1 MNIRRCFIIGIL
13 LCGIG
18 ILNAQVVITSE
29 AEQRAKEIVAKM
41 TLKEKLRYISG
52 YTGGFS
58 ICPVPRLG
66 LPEVFMA
73 DGPQGIRNNTKSTMY
88 PSGILSAATWNRDLN
103 YRLGRGLGQDAKARG
118 VGILLGPGVNIYRS
132 PLCGRNFE
140 YFGEDPYLSG
150 EVAKQYILGVQS
162 EGVIATI
169 KHFAANNQ
177 EWDRHHVSSEVD
189 ERTLQEVYFA
199 PFRKAVKEAHVGAV
213 MNSYNLLNG
222 VHASE
227 NRWLNID
234 ILRDTWGFKG
244 ILMSDWVSVYSTVG
258 AANHGLDLE
267 MPTGEYLN
275 EELLMPAIEQGLIT
289 EATIDLKVQ
298 HILQT
303 LIAFGFLDKEPKDT
317 SIALDNPHSR
327 QTALDIAREGIV
339 LLKNEGNMLPLKGRT
354 VVMGSNAEV
363 LVTGGGSGFVSPF
376 STVSIAEGL
385 EQLQK
390 RNTIRL
396 KDDLLFDD
404 LKDAIYADEGKRQ
417 KGFKAEYFKNVELKG
432 TPDATC
438 MENQIAHDWGTG
450 VPLEG
455 FPADG
460 FSVRWTATYV
470 PVTNGLV
477 RMTMCG
483 RGGYRAYIN
492 DQLICTDHLPER
504 EQVIEVEAG
513 KKYRL
518 RVEYHNY
525 GGDARIGLKAGIL
538 NESLLKQTLA
548 KAKNVVLCVG
558 FNNGDEDGGIEGEG
572 ADRSFA
578 LPKPRLE
585 LIRKVT
591 SLHDNV
597 VVVVNAGG
605 GIDFSDWGDKV
616 KAIVMAWYSGQE
628 GGRAVAEILTGVISP
643 SGKLPISIEH
653 RWEDNP
659 VSKSYYE
666 NMKFVEY
673 KRTQY
678 SEGIFMGYRGYD
690 KSGIKPLY
698 PFGYG
703 LSYTTFAY
711 GNLMVEK
718 NGVNRVKVTF
728 DISNTGKMDAAEVAQ
743 VYVHDVKSSVPRPYK
758 ELKGYEKVFLKKGE
772 TKRVTIEL
780 EDDAFSYYDMDK
792 QRFVVEKGDFEIL
805 VGTSSECLP
814 LKGSITL

>member
-13 LCGIG
+13 LCGIS

-666 NMKFVEY
+666 NMKFAEY

>member
-597 VVVVNAGG
+597 VVVVNVGG

-666 NMKFVEY
+666 NMKFAEY

-728 DISNTGKMDAAEVAQ
+728 DMSNTGKMDAAEVAQ

-780 EDDAFSYYDMDK
+780 EDDAFSYY
-792 QRFVVEKGDFEIL
+792 
-805 VGTSSECLP
+805 P
-814 LKGSITL
+814 

>member
-103 YRLGRGLGQDAKARG
+103 YRLGRELGQDAKARG

-470 PVTNGLV
+470 PVTTGLV

>member
-41 TLKEKLRYISG
+41 TLKEKLRYMSG

-591 SLHDNV
+591 FLHDNV

-666 NMKFVEY
+666 NMKFAEY

>member
-666 NMKFVEY
+666 NMKFAEY

-718 NGVNRVKVTF
+718 NGANRVKVTF

>member
-199 PFRKAVKEAHVGAV
+199 PFRKAVKEAHVVAV

-666 NMKFVEY
+666 NMKFAEY

>member
-103 YRLGRGLGQDAKARG
+103 YRLGRGLGQDAKTRG

-438 MENQIAHDWGTG
+438 MENQIAHDLGTG

-666 NMKFVEY
+666 NMKFAEY

>member
-1 MNIRRCFIIGIL
+1 
-13 LCGIG
+13 
-18 ILNAQVVITSE
+18 
-29 AEQRAKEIVAKM
+29 
-41 TLKEKLRYISG
+41 
-52 YTGGFS
+52 
-58 ICPVPRLG
+58 
-66 LPEVFMA
+66 
-73 DGPQGIRNNTKSTMY
+73 MY

>member
-1 MNIRRCFIIGIL
+1 
-13 LCGIG
+13 
-18 ILNAQVVITSE
+18 
-29 AEQRAKEIVAKM
+29 
-41 TLKEKLRYISG
+41 
-52 YTGGFS
+52 
-58 ICPVPRLG
+58 
-66 LPEVFMA
+66 
-73 DGPQGIRNNTKSTMY
+73 MY

-103 YRLGRGLGQDAKARG
+103 YRLGRELGQDAKARG

>member
-513 KKYRL
+513 KNYRL

-525 GGDARIGLKAGIL
+525 GGDARIGLKTGIL

-548 KAKNVVLCVG
+548 QAKNVVLCVG

-597 VVVVNAGG
+597 VVVVNVGG

-666 NMKFVEY
+666 NMKFAEY

-728 DISNTGKMDAAEVAQ
+728 DMSNTGKMDAAEVAQ

>member
-244 ILMSDWVSVYSTVG
+244 ILMSDWVFVYSTVG

-666 NMKFVEY
+666 NMKFAEY

>member
-58 ICPVPRLG
+58 ICPAPRLG

-666 NMKFVEY
+666 NMKFAEY

-703 LSYTTFAY
+703 LSYTTFTY

>member
-29 AEQRAKEIVAKM
+29 AEQRAKEIIAKM

-244 ILMSDWVSVYSTVG
+244 VLMSDWVSVYSTVG

-298 HILQT
+298 YILQT

-666 NMKFVEY
+666 NMKFAEY

>member
-597 VVVVNAGG
+597 VVVVNVGG

-666 NMKFVEY
+666 NMKFAEY

-728 DISNTGKMDAAEVAQ
+728 DMSNTGKMDAAEVAQ
-743 VYVHDVKSSVPRPYK
+743 VYVHDVKSSVP
-758 ELKGYEKVFLKKGE
+758 LSL
-772 TKRVTIEL
+772 IH
-780 EDDAFSYYDMDK
+780 
-792 QRFVVEKGDFEIL
+792 I
-805 VGTSSECLP
+805 
-814 LKGSITL
+814 

>member
-58 ICPVPRLG
+58 ICSVPRLG

-396 KDDLLFDD
+396 EDDLLFDD

-666 NMKFVEY
+666 NMKFAEY

>member
-29 AEQRAKEIVAKM
+29 AEQRAKEIIAKM

-666 NMKFVEY
+666 NMKFAEY

>member
-298 HILQT
+298 HILQP

-597 VVVVNAGG
+597 VVVVNVGG

-666 NMKFVEY
+666 NMKFAEY

-728 DISNTGKMDAAEVAQ
+728 DMSNTGKMDAAEVAQ

>member
-234 ILRDTWGFKG
+234 ILRDTWGLKG

-666 NMKFVEY
+666 NMKFAEY

>member
-470 PVTNGLV
+470 PVTNGFV

-666 NMKFVEY
+666 NMKFAEY

>member
-438 MENQIAHDWGTG
+438 MENQIANDWGTG

-666 NMKFVEY
+666 NMKFAEY

>member
-1 MNIRRCFIIGIL
+1 MNIRRYFTIGIL

-169 KHFAANNQ
+169 KHFTANNQ

-267 MPTGEYLN
+267 MPAGEYLN

-303 LIAFGFLDKEPKDT
+303 LIAFGFLDKDPKDT

-339 LLKNEGNMLPLKGRT
+339 LLKNEGNMLPLKGKT

-404 LKDAIYADEGKRQ
+404 LKDAIYADEGKQQ
-417 KGFKAEYFKNVELKG
+417 KGFKAEYFKNVELEG

-438 MENQIAHDWGTG
+438 LENQVAHDWGTG
-450 VPLEG
+450 APLEG

-470 PVTNGLV
+470 PATNGLV

-513 KKYRL
+513 KNYRL

-525 GGDARIGLKAGIL
+525 GGDARIGLKTRIL

-548 KAKNVVLCVG
+548 QAKNVVLCVG

-572 ADRSFA
+572 ADRSFT

-585 LIRKVT
+585 LIRRVT

-666 NMKFVEY
+666 NMKFAEY

-711 GNLMVEK
+711 DNLIVEK

-805 VGTSSECLP
+805 VGTSSECLL

>member
-363 LVTGGGSGFVSPF
+363 LVTGGGSVFVSPF

-597 VVVVNAGG
+597 VVVVNVGG

-666 NMKFVEY
+666 NMKFAEY

-728 DISNTGKMDAAEVAQ
+728 DMSNTGKMDAAEVAQ

>member
-103 YRLGRGLGQDAKARG
+103 YRLGRELGQDAKARG

-132 PLCGRNFE
+132 PLYGRNFE

>member
-13 LCGIG
+13 LCGIS

-103 YRLGRGLGQDAKARG
+103 YRLGRELGQDAKARG

-666 NMKFVEY
+666 NMKFAEY

>member
-477 RMTMCG
+477 GMTMCG

-666 NMKFVEY
+666 NMKFAEY

>member
-477 RMTMCG
+477 RMMMCG

-666 NMKFVEY
+666 NMKFAEY

>member
-438 MENQIAHDWGTG
+438 MENQIAHDWGTS

-597 VVVVNAGG
+597 VVVVNVGG

-666 NMKFVEY
+666 NMKFAEY

-728 DISNTGKMDAAEVAQ
+728 DMSNTGKMDAAEVAQ

>member
-103 YRLGRGLGQDAKARG
+103 YRLGRELGQDAKARG

-780 EDDAFSYYDMDK
+780 MPF
-792 QRFVVEKGDFEIL
+792 L
-805 VGTSSECLP
+805 
-814 LKGSITL
+814 ITIWTNSVS

>member
-483 RGGYRAYIN
+483 RSGYRAYIN

-597 VVVVNAGG
+597 VVVVNVGG

-666 NMKFVEY
+666 NMKFAEY

-728 DISNTGKMDAAEVAQ
+728 DMSNTGKMDAAEVAQ

-792 QRFVVEKGDFEIL
+792 QRFVVEKGDIEIL

>member
-666 NMKFVEY
+666 NMKFAEY

-718 NGVNRVKVTF
+718 NGVNRGKVTF

>member
-52 YTGGFS
+52 YAGGFS

-666 NMKFVEY
+666 NMKFAEY

>member
-616 KAIVMAWYSGQE
+616 KAIVMAWDSGQE

-666 NMKFVEY
+666 NMKFAEY

>member
-103 YRLGRGLGQDAKARG
+103 YRLGRELGQDAKARG

-805 VGTSSECLP
+805 VGTSSECLA

>member
-597 VVVVNAGG
+597 VVVVNVGG

-666 NMKFVEY
+666 NMKFAEY

-728 DISNTGKMDAAEVAQ
+728 DMSNTGKMDAAEVAQ

-780 EDDAFSYYDMDK
+780 EDDAFSYYDMGVTCK
-792 QRFVVEKGDFEIL
+792 V
-805 VGTSSECLP
+805 T
-814 LKGSITL
+814 

>member
-572 ADRSFA
+572 ADRSFT

-666 NMKFVEY
+666 NMKFAEY

>member
-477 RMTMCG
+477 RMTMRG

-666 NMKFVEY
+666 NMKFAEY

>member
-103 YRLGRGLGQDAKARG
+103 YRLGRELGQDAKARG

-162 EGVIATI
+162 EGVTATI